1 MQGVV
6 RNIYYINDAS
16 HRILFGIYEM
26 DGRLTREVLEWS
38 TGEFPSAP
46 GSNTFFLAWNNV
58 SPSGD
63 RCIPTSAS
71 CAY

>member
-16 HRILFGIYEM
+16 HGILFGIYEM

-46 GSNTFFLAWNNV
+46 GS
-58 SPSGD
+58 S
-63 RCIPTSAS
+63 
-71 CAY
+71 